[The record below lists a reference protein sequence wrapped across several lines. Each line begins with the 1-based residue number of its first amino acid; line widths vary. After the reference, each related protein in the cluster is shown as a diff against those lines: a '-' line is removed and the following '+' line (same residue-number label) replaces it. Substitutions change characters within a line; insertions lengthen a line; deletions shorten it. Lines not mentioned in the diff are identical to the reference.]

1 MTTGTDST
9 TATPASSSTPRW
21 DEFIGAFAKTIGM
34 PLADVNKTLEALVG
48 EPSDENLVT
57 LANRDFVSDDDFV
70 AAFSTKPK
78 GKVKQAMAQL
88 RAALAPPPAAPPA
101 TQASSAAPATS
112 VMLPTLPDDD
122 SFLAALRVGGTPK
135 VSATEVAAAVRIF
148 VAHQTGIDSVPDT
161 ILELMEARAEDMD
174 EPIGDDFADLRR
186 LVIEKRYADI
196 LEAVNLKGFT
206 VTEKHRKK
214 LAAKMVALPGILKD
228 FQTVVTGWYDT
239 WMAQI
244 SNPAMFM
251 QTITAGMGG
260 GSALLSGMAAPPDTG
275 SVLAA
280 AEGVI
285 NGFNRMFAGYGR
297 AAARAMGYDAV
308 RVKQILADPRLP
320 AAIGKTNREEML
332 KTLGVGVSSDLVRFE
347 SDVGRY
353 VLAIYQVGENQ
364 VPTDQLPVY
373 LSAVAN
379 LGKQINWDRLT
390 GTNSTR
396 PTTPAGRSTS
406 GGSETVA
413 PRHRVY

>member
-260 GSALLSGMAAPPDTG
+260 DRLHEHGR
-275 SVLAA
+275 
-280 AEGVI
+280 EI
-285 NGFNRMFAGYGR
+285 GR
-297 AAARAMGYDAV
+297 AHV
-308 RVKQILADPRLP
+308 
-320 AAIGKTNREEML
+320 
-332 KTLGVGVSSDLVRFE
+332 
-347 SDVGRY
+347 
-353 VLAIYQVGENQ
+353 
-364 VPTDQLPVY
+364 
-373 LSAVAN
+373 
-379 LGKQINWDRLT
+379 
-390 GTNSTR
+390 
-396 PTTPAGRSTS
+396 
-406 GGSETVA
+406 
-413 PRHRVY
+413 